1 MKANPIFFL
10 LAALAVSAGVRA
22 QSIYPDGY
30 EPESCTSIMVGRLAS
45 TDGSVI
51 TSHTCDGVS
60 HTWITMEPAADH
72 KKGDVFEV
80 YKGLRHTK
88 FKGDTTGVRKVGE
101 IPEVRHTYAYVNTG
115 YPCLNEKQLAMG
127 ESTFTG
133 PDTLINKDAM
143 FLIEELA
150 RLALMRCDNA
160 RDAIRLMGET
170 AEKYGYGDT
179 GECLTVADT
188 KEVWAFEIVGC
199 GRDKVGAVWV
209 AQRVPDDEV
218 SISCNIPRIG
228 KIDRKD
234 KDHFMASDNVEAVAK
249 EYGLWDGEGDFVW
262 FKAYNS
268 RKDKKNFAIRDWF
281 VFNTLAPSLG
291 LSMDDSSIPF
301 SIKPEHKVSA
311 REVFK
316 LLRGTYEGTQ
326 YDMCKDWKMV
336 NAKGDTLVSP
346 VANPWLVA
354 DTRNTLNTI
363 APGTIEFVRTLAVC
377 WCSYSTVLQLRGWLQ
392 PCREPAH
399 PDLRRRHRAPGGLRQ
414 LRPEAVCPGLRPV
427 DLPPSEPPGHRRLAK
442 EQGRLREAHPRDGGH
457 RFRRL
462 ARPGEESVPD
472 GPERLHRADLR
483 AVRQTLE
490 RTGGK
495 ALDQTRTRIL
505 GRALGVSAP
514 IRYICKLNKHLYYGK
529 DSR

>member
-1 MKANPIFFL
+1 MKTTRFILL
-10 LAALAVSAGVRA
+10 LAALAVSAGARA

-60 HTWITMEPAADH
+60 HTWISMEPAVDH

-80 YKGLRHTK
+80 FKGLRHTK
-88 FKGDTTGVRKVGE
+88 FKGDTTGVKKVGE

-143 FLIEELA
+143 FLIEELS

-179 GECLTVADT
+179 GECLTVAD
-188 KEVWAFEIVGC
+188 KNEVWAFEIVGC

-228 KIDRKD
+228 KIDRSD

-249 EYGLWDGEGDFVW
+249 EYGLWDGQGDFVW
-262 FKAYNS
+262 FKAYNVP
-268 RKDKKNFAIRDWF
+268 RAKGKNFAIRDWF
-281 VFNTLAPSLG
+281 VFNELAPSLG
-291 LSMDDSSIPF
+291 LSMDDPDLPF

-316 LLRGTYEGTQ
+316 LLRGTYEGTE
-326 YDMCKDWKMV
+326 YDMCKDW
-336 NAKGDTLVSP
+336 
-346 VANPWLVA
+346 
-354 DTRNTLNTI
+354 
-363 APGTIEFVRTLAVC
+363 
-377 WCSYSTVLQLRGWLQ
+377 
-392 PCREPAH
+392 
-399 PDLRRRHRAPGGLRQ
+399 
-414 LRPEAVCPGLRPV
+414 
-427 DLPPSEPPGHRRLAK
+427 
-442 EQGRLREAHPRDGGH
+442 
-457 RFRRL
+457 
-462 ARPGEESVPD
+462 
-472 GPERLHRADLR
+472 
-483 AVRQTLE
+483 
-490 RTGGK
+490 
-495 ALDQTRTRIL
+495 
-505 GRALGVSAP
+505 
-514 IRYICKLNKHLYYGK
+514 
-529 DSR
+529 

>member
-1 MKANPIFFL
+1 MKARHIFFL
-10 LAALAVSAGVRA
+10 LTALAVSAGVRA

-199 GRDKVGAVWV
+199 GR
-209 AQRVPDDEV
+209 
-218 SISCNIPRIG
+218 
-228 KIDRKD
+228 RKD
-234 KDHFMASDNVEAVAK
+234 
-249 EYGLWDGEGDFVW
+249 
-262 FKAYNS
+262 
-268 RKDKKNFAIRDWF
+268 
-281 VFNTLAPSLG
+281 
-291 LSMDDSSIPF
+291 
-301 SIKPEHKVSA
+301 
-311 REVFK
+311 
-316 LLRGTYEGTQ
+316 
-326 YDMCKDWKMV
+326 
-336 NAKGDTLVSP
+336 
-346 VANPWLVA
+346 
-354 DTRNTLNTI
+354 
-363 APGTIEFVRTLAVC
+363 
-377 WCSYSTVLQLRGWLQ
+377 
-392 PCREPAH
+392 
-399 PDLRRRHRAPGGLRQ
+399 
-414 LRPEAVCPGLRPV
+414 
-427 DLPPSEPPGHRRLAK
+427 
-442 EQGRLREAHPRDGGH
+442 
-457 RFRRL
+457 
-462 ARPGEESVPD
+462 
-472 GPERLHRADLR
+472 
-483 AVRQTLE
+483 
-490 RTGGK
+490 
-495 ALDQTRTRIL
+495 
-505 GRALGVSAP
+505 
-514 IRYICKLNKHLYYGK
+514 
-529 DSR
+529 